1 MIMRTTEAS
10 RGRLFRWPLI
20 YLFLLGQFLL
30 TNGKSTNPL
39 QPIGL
44 GMQGRAANV
53 ETDAY
58 DQWYRVLKNRN
69 LPGVV
74 KTGEAFLRTY
84 PNGKYSEFVKKII
97 NFANISLDPDQQKR
111 AGSIRTEVIT
121 SLADDTEQLG
131 ALLKVALSNEAE
143 VNAKSRSG
151 ATALMFAALNGDRE
165 AVKSLIAKEADMNS
179 AELVH
184 GWTALVYAIWRGD
197 NFIVEYMLEF
207 DPDVRL
213 KDKQG
218 WTAMDHAKASGDF
231 EMMLLMNRRPA

>member
-1 MIMRTTEAS
+1 
-10 RGRLFRWPLI
+10 
-20 YLFLLGQFLL
+20 
-30 TNGKSTNPL
+30 
-39 QPIGL
+39 
-44 GMQGRAANV
+44 MQGRAANV
-53 ETDAY
+53 EKYAY
-58 DQWYRVLKNRN
+58 DQWYLVFKNRD

-74 KTGEAFLRTY
+74 KTGETFLRTY
-84 PNGKYSEFVKKII
+84 PNGKYSEFVKRII
-97 NFANISLDPDQQKR
+97 DFASISLDHSQQER
-111 AGSIRTEVIT
+111 AESVRNEVLT

-131 ALLKVALSNEAE
+131 SLLKVALGNEAE

-165 AVKSLIAKEADMNS
+165 AVKSLIAKEADMNL

-197 NFIVEYMLEF
+197 KFIVEYMLEF

-218 WTAMDHAKASGDF
+218 RTAMDHAKASGDF
-231 EMMLLMNRRPA
+231 EMMVLMNRRPA